1 MFKGG
6 EPLWQHISRRSMEK
20 ERKQSVH
27 SVTSRHSGKG
37 TWKSTLTRCM
47 RTSFLISV
55 INVILKQFTPAT
67 LQGIW
72 QNIQK
77 KKIFRPA
84 NEISIAKVD
93 MPSSKNRTVR
103 SAWISIA
110 VLWKKW
116 ILTIIVSISPI
127 TGVNT
132 LNLVNKHW
140 PHQGSQMIAMTW
152 LIDHAANNILGLF
165 IFLYIYNSTEY

>member
-1 MFKGG
+1 
-6 EPLWQHISRRSMEK
+6 MEK
-20 ERKQSVH
+20 EKEQSVH
-27 SVTSRHSGKG
+27 SVTSRRSGKG

-103 SAWISIA
+103 SA
-110 VLWKKW
+110 
-116 ILTIIVSISPI
+116 
-127 TGVNT
+127 
-132 LNLVNKHW
+132 
-140 PHQGSQMIAMTW
+140 
-152 LIDHAANNILGLF
+152 
-165 IFLYIYNSTEY
+165 

>member
-1 MFKGG
+1 
-6 EPLWQHISRRSMEK
+6 MEK
-20 ERKQSVH
+20 EKEQSVH
-27 SVTSRHSGKG
+27 SVTSRRSGKG

-93 MPSSKNRTVR
+93 MPSSKSRTLR
-103 SAWISIA
+103 SA
-110 VLWKKW
+110 
-116 ILTIIVSISPI
+116 
-127 TGVNT
+127 
-132 LNLVNKHW
+132 
-140 PHQGSQMIAMTW
+140 
-152 LIDHAANNILGLF
+152 
-165 IFLYIYNSTEY
+165 

>member
-1 MFKGG
+1 
-6 EPLWQHISRRSMEK
+6 MEK
-20 ERKQSVH
+20 EKEQSAH

-103 SAWISIA
+103 SA
-110 VLWKKW
+110 
-116 ILTIIVSISPI
+116 
-127 TGVNT
+127 
-132 LNLVNKHW
+132 
-140 PHQGSQMIAMTW
+140 
-152 LIDHAANNILGLF
+152 
-165 IFLYIYNSTEY
+165 